1 MQVTAVKQDQLF
13 MLRAQ
18 RTVQEYFQHKQ
29 MKGCLITSQNTY
41 ECSPAV
47 LNQHCG
53 CDQPFNREL
62 ILPYVTLL
70 FLGKHLTG
78 SVVRIV
84 LRPLA
89 PQSGG

>member
-18 RTVQEYFQHKQ
+18 RTVQEYFQHRQ
-29 MKGCLITSQNTY
+29 MKGCLITSQNA
-41 ECSPAV
+41 CKRLPAV

-53 CDQPFNREL
+53 CDQPFNRQL
-62 ILPYVTLL
+62 IAQHMTPH

-78 SVVRIV
+78 SVGKIV

-89 PQSGG
+89 PQRGG